1 MSIGLGRYPSL
12 LLAHFISNS
21 SVIRQNQEYHI
32 TNVHDMGLFPLST
45 SVNLFPGRMGRDA
58 HRDGFYHAAQAVSVE
73 QMYIQNTPAFEIIQ
87 HIGLG
92 NYTIE
97 SYDCLNEAFTLC

>member
-1 MSIGLGRYPSL
+1 
-12 LLAHFISNS
+12 
-21 SVIRQNQEYHI
+21 
-32 TNVHDMGLFPLST
+32 
-45 SVNLFPGRMGRDA
+45 MGRDA
-58 HRDGFYHAAQAVSVE
+58 HRDGFHHAAQAVSVE
-73 QMYIQNTPAFEIIQ
+73 QIYIQNAPAFEIIQ